1 MIEARNISKTFGSVT
16 ALDKMSCQ
24 IRRGSIFGLVGSN
37 GAGKSTFL
45 RLLAGVIR
53 PDLGHLTIENQ
64 PVYENPAV
72 KQRIFFVADQT
83 CFPHASSVA
92 ETVRFYRQYYPGFL
106 PEIFERLT
114 RMFPVDIRRRFNQ
127 MSKGMQRQV
136 ILMIGLA
143 CQPDYLFLDEAFD
156 GLDPVVRQ
164 LLKRLLADS
173 VASRGQTVIIASH
186 NLRELEDI
194 CDHIG
199 LLHQGGILFEQEL
212 DSLKLG
218 IQKVQVVFS
227 KPTSRDDL
235 GELDILRFQMRGT
248 LAELVVRGQRDEI
261 LARLQSRVPA
271 PVFVEAL
278 PLTLEEVFI
287 QELEVAGY
295 DVNTFLE

>member
-1 MIEARNISKTFGSVT
+1 MIEARNITKTFGPVT
-16 ALDKMSCQ
+16 ALNDMNCQ
-24 IRRGSIFGLVGSN
+24 IQRGSIFGLVGSN

-45 RLLAGVIR
+45 RLTAGVMR
-53 PDLGHLTIENQ
+53 PDKGYLTIDNQ
-64 PVYENPAV
+64 LVYDNPIV
-72 KQRIFFVADQT
+72 KQRTFFVADQIY
-83 CFPHASSVA
+83 FPNQSSVA
-92 ETVRFYRQYYPGFL
+92 ETVRFYRLYYPYYSQ
-106 PEIFERLT
+106 EIFERLT
-114 RMFPVDIRRRFNQ
+114 RMFPVDVKCRFSQ

-136 ILMIGLA
+136 ILMIALA
-143 CQPDYLFLDEAFD
+143 CQPEYLFLDEAFD

-173 VASRGQTVIIASH
+173 VASRSQTVIIASH

-218 IQKVQVVFS
+218 IQKVQVVFNS
-227 KPTSRDDL
+227 PKNQEDL
-235 GELDILRFQMRGT
+235 HGLDIMKYQVRGT
-248 LAELVVRGQRDEI
+248 LIEMVIRGQQDDI
-261 LARLQSRVPA
+261 ISKLQVHTPIFLES
-271 PVFVEAL
+271 L

-295 DVNTFLE
+295 DVNTFLK

>member
-1 MIEARNISKTFGSVT
+1 MIEARNITKTFGAVT
-16 ALDKMSCQ
+16 ALKDMNCQ
-24 IRRGSIFGLVGSN
+24 IQRGSIFGLVGSN

-45 RLLAGVIR
+45 RLLAGVMR
-53 PDLGHLTIENQ
+53 PDNGCLLIENQ

-72 KQRIFFVADQT
+72 KQRVFFVADQNF
-83 CFPHASSVA
+83 FPYQSSVK
-92 ETVRFYRQYYPGFL
+92 ETVRFYRLYYPRFS
-106 PEIFERLT
+106 PEIFERLA
-114 RMFPVDIRRRFNQ
+114 RMFPVDIKQHFNQ

-143 CQPDYLFLDEAFD
+143 CQPDYLLLDEAFD

-173 VASRGQTVIIASH
+173 VASHNQTVIIASH

-218 IQKVQVVFS
+218 IQKVQVVFDT
-227 KPTSRDDL
+227 PTTQENL
-235 GELDILRFQMRGT
+235 KELDILKFQMRGT
-248 LAELVVRGQRDEI
+248 LIEMVVRGQQDDI
-261 LARLQSRVPA
+261 LTRLQART
-271 PVFVEAL
+271 PVFIEAL

-287 QELEVAGY
+287 QELEVTGY
-295 DVNTFLE
+295 DVNTFLKE

>member
-1 MIEARNISKTFGSVT
+1 MIEAKNISKKFGST
-16 ALDKMSCQ
+16 IALKDMTCRIQ
-24 IRRGSIFGLVGSN
+24 HGSIFGLVGSN

-45 RLLAGVIR
+45 RLLAGVLR
-53 PDLGHLTIENQ
+53 PEQGELLIDEQ

-83 CFPHASSVA
+83 YFLHASSVGG
-92 ETVRFYRQYYPGFL
+92 TVQYYRSFYPRFSM
-106 PEIFERLT
+106 EIFERLQK
-114 RMFPVDIRRRFNQ
+114 MFPVDTKRRLGQ

-143 CQPDYLFLDEAFD
+143 CQPDYLLLDEAFD

-164 LLKRLLADS
+164 LLKRLLIDS
-173 VASRGQTVIIASH
+173 VASRAQTVIIASH

-199 LLHQGGILFEQEL
+199 LLHQGGIVLEQEL
-212 DSLKLG
+212 DALKLG
-218 IQKVQVVFS
+218 IQKVQAVFS
-227 KPTSRDDL
+227 KPTTREDL
-235 GELDILRFQMRGT
+235 ADLDILKFQTRGSMI
-248 LAELVVRGQRDEI
+248 EMVVRGERDAT
-261 LARLQSRVPA
+261 LRQLHARA

-295 DVNTFLE
+295 DLNTFLA

>member
-1 MIEARNISKTFGSVT
+1 MIEARNITKTFGSVT
-16 ALDKMSCQ
+16 AINNLSCQ
-24 IRRGSIFGLVGSN
+24 IQEGSIFGLVGSN

-45 RLLAGVIR
+45 RLLAGVLR
-53 PDLGHLTIENQ
+53 PDKGFLTIEDHS
-64 PVYENPAV
+64 VYENPAV

-83 CFPHASSVA
+83 YFPNQSSVK
-92 ETVRFYRQYYPGFL
+92 ETVRFYQLYYSRFSQD
-106 PEIFERLT
+106 IFDRLAK
-114 RMFPVDIRRRFNQ
+114 MFPVDIRRPFHQ

-143 CQPDYLFLDEAFD
+143 CQPDYLLLDEAFD

-173 VASRGQTVIIASH
+173 VASRNQTVIIASH

-199 LLHQGGILFEQEL
+199 LLHQGGILFVQEL

-218 IQKVQVVFS
+218 IQKVQAVFGT
-227 KPTSRDDL
+227 PTTRDDL
-235 GELDILRFQMRGT
+235 GGLDILSFQTRGT
-248 LAELVVRGQRDEI
+248 LTEMVVRGQPDDIFRQ
-261 LARLQSRVPA
+261 LQARM
-271 PVFVEAL
+271 PVFLEAL